1 MYFPN
6 NVPCPVCHLVV
17 RSHPLNHVK
26 ACMRGSTVKQCEE
39 AFLEAKLKSRAFTE
53 RNEVTDMAQ
62 VRSNLTDAGYP
73 QPTAGQL
80 RLATRLMR
88 ACGALITDIPRHL
101 SEALRPPPGF
111 QALEPADAGAPDA
124 GAPEADAVHLSGDEE
139 TDVPPGVGRRP
150 LPLPAN
156 PMMMMM
162 MMKYPVPSQTPA
174 HQTPAHQRQTPPFTY
189 RVTVR
194 PMSPPSRT
202 SSPPPYP
209 SPMMMMMMMMK

>member
-1 MYFPN
+1 
-6 NVPCPVCHLVV
+6 
-17 RSHPLNHVK
+17 
-26 ACMRGSTVKQCEE
+26 MRGSTVKQCEE

-80 RLATRLMR
+80 CLATRLMR

-139 TDVPPGVGRRP
+139 TDVPP
-150 LPLPAN
+150 
-156 PMMMMM
+156 
-162 MMKYPVPSQTPA
+162 
-174 HQTPAHQRQTPPFTY
+174 PP
-189 RVTVR
+189 R
-194 PMSPPSRT
+194 SRT
-202 SSPPPYP
+202 SSPPPYRRIR
-209 SPMMMMMMMMK
+209 